1 MVCLSFLDV
10 LGTVPSSL
18 RVVLTSFEH
27 RVTDIK
33 NLTTDYEPSVKY
45 KSNKVPTHSSIPVKM
60 LFEHVRLSVVEVRQ
74 VGTQRSIGE
83 VFDRITSAL
92 NRSATLQNGPRMDPG
107 VNAHTRA
114 FAPAGAVAEPL
125 SHAVA
130 VGAAA

>member
-27 RVTDIK
+27 RVTAIK

-60 LFEHVRLSVVEVRQ
+60 LFEHVRLPVVEVRQ
-74 VGTQRSIGE
+74 VGTQGSIGE
-83 VFDRITSAL
+83 VVDRITSAL
-92 NRSATLQNGPRMDPG
+92 NRSATLQKSEANLVCGPMSQ
-107 VNAHTRA
+107 N
-114 FAPAGAVAEPL
+114 
-125 SHAVA
+125 HAVISLCMFLKP
-130 VGAAA
+130 

>member
-60 LFEHVRLSVVEVRQ
+60 LFEHVRLPVVEVRQ
-74 VGTQRSIGE
+74 VGTQGSIGE
-83 VFDRITSAL
+83 VVDRITSAL
-92 NRSATLQNGPRMDPG
+92 NRSATLQKSEANLVCGPMSQ
-107 VNAHTRA
+107 N
-114 FAPAGAVAEPL
+114 
-125 SHAVA
+125 HAVISLCMFLKP
-130 VGAAA
+130 